1 MPATGKV
8 GASGDPG
15 VRRPTAARTTTFHEA
30 WKKGLLRMTS
40 FPHAPSSTSQVRV
53 AVPAWAW
60 ALALLALFAL
70 YLIAQDNGA
79 VLSQFGDTAHE
90 FFHDARHS
98 LGMPCH

>member
-1 MPATGKV
+1 
-8 GASGDPG
+8 
-15 VRRPTAARTTTFHEA
+15 
-30 WKKGLLRMTS
+30 MTS
-40 FPHAPSSTSQVRV
+40 SPHAHPSAAPPAVVPRI

-70 YLIAQDNGA
+70 YLVAQDNGT
-79 VLSQFGDTAHE
+79 VLAAAGDAAHE

>member
-1 MPATGKV
+1 
-8 GASGDPG
+8 
-15 VRRPTAARTTTFHEA
+15 
-30 WKKGLLRMTS
+30 MTS
-40 FPHAPSSTSQVRV
+40 AQHSPTRTAVPRI

-70 YLIAQDNGA
+70 YLVAQDNGA
-79 VLSQFGDTAHE
+79 VLASAGDFAHE

>member
-1 MPATGKV
+1 
-8 GASGDPG
+8 
-15 VRRPTAARTTTFHEA
+15 
-30 WKKGLLRMTS
+30 MTS
-40 FPHAPSSTSQVRV
+40 APHAHPTTGTARI

-60 ALALLALFAL
+60 ALALLALFGL

-79 VLSQFGDTAHE
+79 VLASMGETAHE

>member
-1 MPATGKV
+1 
-8 GASGDPG
+8 
-15 VRRPTAARTTTFHEA
+15 
-30 WKKGLLRMTS
+30 MTS
-40 FPHAPSSTSQVRV
+40 ASHAQPSTASIRV

-60 ALALLALFAL
+60 ALALLALFSL

>member
-1 MPATGKV
+1 MDRKDTP
-8 GASGDPG
+8 
-15 VRRPTAARTTTFHEA
+15 
-30 WKKGLLRMTS
+30 MTS
-40 FPHAPSSTSQVRV
+40 AQHTRTATPAI

-70 YLIAQDNGA
+70 YLVAQDNGT
-79 VLSQFGDTAHE
+79 VLASAGDVAHE